1 METLKTRAEFQ
12 RVRKGRKWV
21 APAFILQGLARAS
34 GEANG
39 PRFGFTVSGKSVA
52 KDSAEGKRRGKAVD
66 RNRARRRLKEA
77 KNSGMPLWQDKLF
90 IALFRQSANPTDF
103 FSIPSDRV
111 VELGEQVAV

>member
-39 PRFGFTVSGKSVA
+39 PRFRFY
-52 KDSAEGKRRGKAVD
+52 R
-66 RNRARRRLKEA
+66 
-77 KNSGMPLWQDKLF
+77 F
-90 IALFRQSANPTDF
+90 
-103 FSIPSDRV
+103 
-111 VELGEQVAV
+111 EQVCREG